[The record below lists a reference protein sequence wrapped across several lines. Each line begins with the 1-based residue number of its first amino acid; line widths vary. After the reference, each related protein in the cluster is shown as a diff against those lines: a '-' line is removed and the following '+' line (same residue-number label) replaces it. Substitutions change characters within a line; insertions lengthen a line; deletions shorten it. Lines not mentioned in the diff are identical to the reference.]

1 MRHSLPQVTVDKTKN
16 YPTQLYGYLAIRFG
30 QINIIYPQKSP
41 ASLEIQGLQDFNN
54 YSHSTAIFVS
64 DVILSIFFIFIIHI
78 ILKISIKIGKSKFL
92 VRF

>member
-41 ASLEIQGLQDFNN
+41 ASLEIQGLHGRAAQVFSSITETQLRKFSEQMIQQK
-54 YSHSTAIFVS
+54 YRST
-64 DVILSIFFIFIIHI
+64 
-78 ILKISIKIGKSKFL
+78 
-92 VRF
+92 

>member
-54 YSHSTAIFVS
+54 YSHSIVAGGFE
-64 DVILSIFFIFIIHI
+64 L
-78 ILKISIKIGKSKFL
+78 IS
-92 VRF
+92 

>member
-41 ASLEIQGLQDFNN
+41 ASLEIRGLQDFNN
-54 YSHSTAIFVS
+54 YSHSIVAGGLE
-64 DVILSIFFIFIIHI
+64 VISYTIRFTCFTSFT
-78 ILKISIKIGKSKFL
+78 ILTEIRSKTS
-92 VRF
+92 